1 MLSPSALTPAGPVR
15 ENVRSDR
22 GNVSDYNGTIV
33 TRGGMD
39 VEQQNHE
46 RR

>member
-1 MLSPSALTPAGPVR
+1 MLSPAELTPAGPVR
-15 ENVRSDR
+15 ENVHSDR
-22 GNVSDYNGTIV
+22 GNVPDYNGTIV

-46 RR
+46 RI